1 MLSRCAA
8 AVVLMGYALAVS
20 GAASEHAY
28 PNKPIRI
35 VNGGVG
41 GASDIGLRLFVPGL
55 HLGQPIVID
64 NRSSGV
70 VPGEIVSRAAPD
82 GYTLLCYTGV
92 LWIGPLLQKTPYD
105 ALRDFT
111 PVVWLTKAPNLVVL
125 HPSLAAGTVREL
137 IAYAKDR
144 PGQLNY
150 ASGGTGASNHLAAEL
165 FKSMAGVN
173 VVRIVYK
180 SGATQM
186 ADLVGGQV
194 QMMFANAGAVSSYV
208 KAGRLKALAVTSAQ
222 PTPLFPA
229 LPTVAASGLP
239 GYEAISLIGLWA
251 PAGTSRALV
260 ERINSESVRVLKSAD
275 VRERFMG
282 VGLEAVGSSPED
294 FAAYIKSDVAR
305 WSKVI
310 RDAGIRGE

>member
-1 MLSRCAA
+1 MLTRLVAGFFFLA
-8 AVVLMGYALAVS
+8 HAVAVS
-20 GAASEHAY
+20 GAASEKSY
-28 PNKPIRI
+28 PSKPIRI

-41 GASDIGLRLFVPGL
+41 GASDIGLRIFMPGIN
-55 HLGQPIVID
+55 LGQPIVID

-92 LWIGPLLQKTPYD
+92 LWIGPLLQKAPYD
-105 ALRDFT
+105 AIRDFA
-111 PVVWLTKAPNLVVL
+111 PVVWLTKAPNLLVL
-125 HPSLAAGTVREL
+125 HPSLPANSVKEL

-144 PGQLNY
+144 SGQLNY
-150 ASGGTGASNHLAAEL
+150 ASGGTGAANHLAAEL

-186 ADLVGGQV
+186 ADLTGGQV
-194 QMMFANAGAVSSYV
+194 QMMFANAGAVSSFV

-222 PTPLFPA
+222 PTALFPG

-251 PAGTSRALV
+251 PAGTPRALI
-260 ERINSESVRVLKSAD
+260 ERINRESVRVLKTSD
-275 VRERFMG
+275 TRERFMT
-282 VGLEAVGSSPED
+282 VGLDAVGSSPEE
-294 FAAYIKSDVAR
+294 FAAYIKSDVTR

-310 RDAGIRGE
+310 KDAGISGE